1 MKSWLINLND
11 CTRNQTKHYYSIEN
25 YKEKQLLNFI
35 DTPKKTKV
43 TDESRNSMNIL
54 RNISL
59 NIKKSYLC
67 HGITESTGDQIKFYI
82 AEQLRV
88 INNSFESKGLF
99 MMDNTMKT
107 IFSGTGVMTDDGVKI
122 S

>member
-1 MKSWLINLND
+1 
-11 CTRNQTKHYYSIEN
+11 
-25 YKEKQLLNFI
+25 
-35 DTPKKTKV
+35 
-43 TDESRNSMNIL
+43 MNIL
-54 RNISL
+54 KNISP
-59 NIKKSYLC
+59 NIKRSYLC

-88 INNSFESKGLF
+88 INKSFESKELF

-122 S
+122 ILRVEFFLIYVQVNVKCYL